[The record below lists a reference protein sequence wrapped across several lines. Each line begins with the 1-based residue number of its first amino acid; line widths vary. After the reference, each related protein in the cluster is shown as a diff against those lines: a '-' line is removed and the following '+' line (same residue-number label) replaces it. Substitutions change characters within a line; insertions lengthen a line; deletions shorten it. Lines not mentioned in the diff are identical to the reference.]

1 MEENKTEEKTW
12 QEEIC
17 EQVENQI
24 KTIKDQQVQQGNVDY
39 LYKLVDIHKD
49 LANEKYWKSKE
60 EKMYRESMRE
70 PYGTYGAYD
79 NYMGGRRRDSR
90 GRFMESGRGNY
101 GRRYRGDEVIDEM
114 AEHYGNY
121 MGEKEYGRY
130 GSPEMSKALDY
141 MLKSVE
147 EFMGMLKNDADS
159 QEEVEKI
166 RHTAEKISRM

>member
-1 MEENKTEEKTW
+1 MEENKTEEKKW
-12 QEEIC
+12 QDEIC
-17 EQVENQI
+17 EQVENEINVI
-24 KTIKDQQVQQGNVDY
+24 KEQKVQQGNVEY

-49 LANEKYWKSKE
+49 LANEKYWKAKE

-90 GRFMESGRGNY
+90 GRFMESGNGNY
-101 GRRYRGDEVIDEM
+101 GRRYRGDEMIDEM
-114 AEHYGNY
+114 AMHYGNY

-141 MLKSVE
+141 MLQSVE

-166 RHTAEKISRM
+166 RRTAQKISRM